1 MIVISACHSSR
12 LAEILRKHGA
22 KAVIAIN
29 SMEKVLEKAAQ
40 QFNMIYLENLLEG
53 KVSFEA
59 FGTAINNVKSM
70 KPADVAI
77 CCCMHKHKP
86 DC

>member
-12 LAEILRKHGA
+12 LAEILSKHGA

-29 SMEKVLEKAAQ
+29 SMEMMLEKSAQ

-53 KVSFEA
+53 KVSIEA
-59 FGTAINNVKSM
+59 FGTAINNVRSM
-70 KPADVAI
+70 KPEDVAI
-77 CCCMHKHKP
+77 CCCVHTHKP
-86 DC
+86 SC